1 MMLMIDNYDSFT
13 YNVVQALGE
22 LGATV
27 TVRRNDAI
35 TVDQALALDPEGLVI
50 SPGPGTPQQ
59 AGVSAALI
67 EAFAGRVPVL
77 GICLG
82 HQAIVEVFG
91 GRIVRAPQVMHGK
104 TSDVYHDGRTIY
116 AGLGSPFQATRYHS
130 LLVREDDVPDALE
143 ISAYTTAGEVMGVRH
158 REHAVEGVQFHPE
171 SIMTPE
177 GGQLLA
183 NFLRRCEPTRRC
195 A

>member
-1 MMLMIDNYDSFT
+1 MMLMVDNYDSFT

-22 LGATV
+22 LGARV
-27 TVRRNDAI
+27 TVRRNDEIDVAE
-35 TVDQALALDPEGLVI
+35 ALQLVPDGLLI
-50 SPGPGTPQQ
+50 SPGPGTPAD

-67 EAFAGRVPVL
+67 EAFAGKVPIL

-82 HQAIVEVFG
+82 HQTIVEVFG
-91 GRIVRAPQVMHGK
+91 GAITRADPVMHGK
-104 TSDVYHDGRTIY
+104 TSEVYHDGRTIY
-116 AGLGSPFQATRYHS
+116 AGLGSPFTATRYHS
-130 LLVREDDVPDALE
+130 LVVRETDVPDALA
-143 ISAYTTAGEVMGVRH
+143 ISAYTAAGEVMGVRH
-158 REHAVEGVQFHPE
+158 HELAIEGVQFHPE

-183 NFLRRCEPTRRC
+183 NFLRRCEPSRRC